1 MAKARS
7 LEHFSELE
15 KEYTKNVAYLHK
27 NADSETETMDKF
39 VSSLSRQFAREWSV
53 RSKLALKA
61 AMSAYTGKHSVGQVA
76 KVMAAIQSE
85 IEEFPSRN
93 MADIDSQIQDIY
105 EGIVGGFLQLNDLLV
120 QKAVGKPTSAGITLL
135 MTKKD
140 EDAIAAIQK
149 LTTQTA
155 GVNFPEEVL
164 GKAALV
170 VKEVVLDRGLP
181 PADAARRLENEIAGV
196 LGIADA
202 AVPSTFETNPEAYFE
217 ILANNAALMAR
228 NVGGLIAME
237 NAQIQKYRISAILDK
252 RTSAICRALD
262 GRVFSVSAGM
272 EMVNTVIGLD
282 SAQELKETFPWS
294 KWQSGKV
301 GPDTLA
307 NNDKI
312 AREGLGFP
320 PYHGSCRSLV
330 LPEF

>member
-1 MAKARS
+1 
-7 LEHFSELE
+7 
-15 KEYTKNVAYLHK
+15 
-27 NADSETETMDKF
+27 
-39 VSSLSRQFAREWSV
+39 
-53 RSKLALKA
+53 
-61 AMSAYTGKHSVGQVA
+61 
-76 KVMAAIQSE
+76 
-85 IEEFPSRN
+85 

-105 EGIVGGFLQLNDLLV
+105 EGIVGGFLQRNDLLV
-120 QKAVGKPTSAGITLL
+120 QKATGRPTAAGIALL
-135 MTKKD
+135 LTKKD

-170 VKEVVLDRGLP
+170 VKEVVLDKGLP

-237 NAQIQKYRISAILDK
+237 NAKIQKYRISAILDR

-301 GPDTLA
+301 GPDTPA

-312 AREGLGFP
+312 ATQGLGFP